1 MALRW
6 AQALLTEIVRAATD
20 LPEEIVADAVVAP
33 AAAVDEI
40 VDAVGAVDV
49 PVAADVI
56 ADAVAPAAAG
66 TKNF

>member
-33 AAAVDEI
+33 AAAVVET

-49 PVAADVI
+49 PAAADVI
-56 ADAVAPAAAG
+56 ADAAAPAAAG